1 MPQQSDTMTEGTVV
15 KWHKQ
20 EGDKVK
26 EGDVI
31 AEIETDKAT
40 MEMEAFEAGTLA
52 VIKAPAGTKVPVGEL
67 IAVLATKNE
76 SVDDVKKK
84 FAGNGSAAKAAE
96 PSQARTQARGEQGGQ
111 REQEGRGPGT
121 IAAPP
126 EAVTA
131 KRREEEEGG
140 GVPGGPLEQGRAQS
154 RFESVQEPPEHTSE
168 AMSRKA
174 TQHVSDARGASGQS
188 PVPHRGGGDGRIRIS
203 PLAKKLAEEK
213 GIDVSRIE
221 GSGPNGRIVKQD
233 VLDFAEERGIQPAAQ
248 KPEVRPL
255 QPESPQGTTTLPVPA
270 SRLSA
275 GKTEVVPLSK
285 IRGVIAKRLQQSK
298 QNIPHF
304 YETVD
309 CDVEELTKLRVKLNE
324 QLKPLNIKLSIGDLV
339 AKAIATAL
347 TEHPALNAH
356 FNGSEITRFGDVN
369 LGVAVALPDGLI
381 VPVLRGVNYMGFRE
395 IRVRSADLVERA
407 RAQRLKQDEMTGATF
422 TVSNLG
428 MFGVREFSAIINPP
442 EVGILAVGGAEKRA
456 VVRGDQIVAR
466 TMMTLT
472 LSADHR
478 AVDGATA
485 AEFLTTLRQL
495 LEEPAMML
503 A

>member
-1 MPQQSDTMTEGTVV
+1 
-15 KWHKQ
+15 
-20 EGDKVK
+20 
-26 EGDVI
+26 
-31 AEIETDKAT
+31 
-40 MEMEAFEAGTLA
+40 
-52 VIKAPAGTKVPVGEL
+52 VPVGQVM
-67 IAVLATKNE
+67 AVLATGKE
-76 SVDDVKKK
+76 SVADVKNQ
-84 FAGNGSAAKAAE
+84 FSGNGSAAEAAE
-96 PSQARTQARGEQGGQ
+96 PASPPRTQVRAQQ
-111 REQEGRGPGT
+111 RSPSKT
-121 IAAPP
+121 
-126 EAVTA
+126 
-131 KRREEEEGG
+131 REEEEGG

-154 RFESVQEPPEHTSE
+154 RFEAVQEPPEHTSE
-168 AMSRKA
+168 AMSREA
-174 TQHVSDARGASGQS
+174 RQHVSEARGPSGQS
-188 PVPHRGGGDGRIRIS
+188 PVPHSAGEGRVRIS
-203 PLAKKLAEEK
+203 PLARKLAEEK
-213 GIDVSRIE
+213 GIDFSTIK
-221 GSGPNGRIVKQD
+221 GSGPGGRIVKED
-233 VLDFAEERGIQPAAQ
+233 VLAAQ
-248 KPEVRPL
+248 QTSVPQRAEVRPL
-255 QPESPQGTTTLPVPA
+255 KPEAPAEGAPHLPVPA

-275 GKTEVVPLSK
+275 GKTEILPLSK

-298 QNIPHF
+298 QTVPHF

-309 CDVEELTKLRVKLNE
+309 CDVEELTQLRAKLNE

-369 LGVAVALPDGLI
+369 LGIAVALPDGLI

-395 IRVRSADLVERA
+395 IRVRSADLVDRA
-407 RAQRLKQDEMTGATF
+407 RAQRLKQDELSGATF

-442 EVGILAVGGAEKRA
+442 EVAILAVGGAQKRA
-456 VVRGDQIVAR
+456 VVRLEKGGDQIVAR

-472 LSADHR
+472 LSCDHR